1 MLIRAARPEDAEFIG
16 SIRVAAWQAAYR
28 GFMPDAYLASL
39 DPAANLDGLRAA
51 LCAEIP
57 PFTLC
62 IAEMEEL
69 PMAFS
74 LLGKPRYDTNH
85 SVAELWALNV
95 HPSHWRK
102 GAGQQLVRQAL
113 LDAKEQKFA
122 SVELWC
128 IRGNLAAEHLYE
140 ACGFVS
146 NGQVRT
152 NSSLTG
158 DPLHESGYSYAL

>member
-1 MLIRAARPEDAEFIG
+1 MLIRPASLEDVEFIG

-28 GFMPDAYLASL
+28 CFMPDAYLDSL
-39 DPAANLDGLRAA
+39 DPTENLDGLRAA

-57 PFTLC
+57 PLTLC
-62 IAEMEEL
+62 IAETEEM

-74 LLGKPRYDTNH
+74 VLGKPRYDANH

-102 GAGQQLVRQAL
+102 GAGQQLVRRAL
-113 LDAKEQKFA
+113 LDAREQKFT

-128 IRGNLAAEHLYE
+128 IRGNLAAERLYE

-152 NSSLTG
+152 TNFTG
-158 DPLHESGYSYAL
+158 YPLHESGYSCAL